1 MTINKLFVYLWCP
14 EGQSFLQDR
23 QPSALDHERFQRKME
38 IWKYIVWRCAWCVL
52 QQFEVV
58 VLSRLEW
65 DLSAVTGFDYVDHV
79 LERVSWSRNQPLV
92 RRHARTLVDLCYT
105 GTVPTLFTALLY
117 SPFFIFYSLPYT
129 TLFFKSTLY
138 LVCPTI
144 FTWTDPITLILD
156 NK

>member
-1 MTINKLFVYLWCP
+1 MKVYSLTLC
-14 EGQSFLQDR
+14 LVC
-23 QPSALDHERFQRKME
+23 L
-38 IWKYIVWRCAWCVL
+38 L

-105 GTVPTLFTALLY
+105 GTVPTLFTALSCVFSTIYYISLQKY
-117 SPFFIFYSLPYT
+117 SCLSGNLHMNRRQNVNPR
-129 TLFFKSTLY
+129 
-138 LVCPTI
+138 
-144 FTWTDPITLILD
+144 
-156 NK
+156 

>member
-1 MTINKLFVYLWCP
+1 MKVYSLTLC
-14 EGQSFLQDR
+14 LVC
-23 QPSALDHERFQRKME
+23 L
-38 IWKYIVWRCAWCVL
+38 L

-105 GTVPTLFTALLY
+105 GTVPTLFTV
-117 SPFFIFYSLPYT
+117 YSLSYT

-138 LVCPTI
+138 LVCPKI
-144 FTWTDPITLILD
+144 FI
-156 NK
+156 